1 MSDSDD
7 TDILL
12 LIPPNFFLTETHL
25 NESTSYDMFR
35 TNLEQRTVKST
46 VSPRH
51 NEKTTNQ
58 SNNCLLSQSKD
69 LFMSPSQLKY
79 RPYTEPDP
87 TINMSHLH
95 RSFERINCIGSNEYV
110 DADLC
115 RPPNRRSSSPLR
127 KLNYSHVHRDYGK
140 ERIGDLSSKKMSDWK
155 FGVDEPRQHDDLISL
170 TNVWNNN
177 LDFRSTTHQS
187 TEFEEEKLR
196 RRQCERNISLLQSQ
210 LNQYQNKFTDV
221 IKIDQAKNDTLA
233 KLHDTNSSLIANI
246 SELEKQIS
254 EMELRYHREKEQLT
268 TENGDLK
275 TKVDHLKQQNLEL
288 DRKISTILKSTNEV
302 RDIHR
307 DQMNEMEIRLSNS
320 KQSESILIDEI
331 SKLKNDYIT
340 QTAKHEAE
348 QARSQQLIDD
358 QAIKLEQLEQKVA
371 DLRENN
377 TNLQT
382 KESKFLEEME
392 SQRAALKVF
401 YQTQLDDLVRA
412 KVDEYQKQFDSMEKS
427 IRRETKQNE
436 RVIAEKALKQ
446 IELITQK
453 NEQEFLLLE
462 EKHRE
467 EMELCKIRLGN
478 ATKIIAQL
486 EQELSVYRA
495 KRSDIA
501 ERLHNVIETQWQK
514 TLEILTTNDASKE
527 SNKFSSNRIVN
538 DLEKCEKNN
547 CSS

>member
-12 LIPPNFFLTETHL
+12 LIPPNFFLTET
-25 NESTSYDMFR
+25 NESPTYDMFR
-35 TNLEQRTVKST
+35 SNLEQPTVKTSL
-46 VSPRH
+46 SPRRLD
-51 NEKTTNQ
+51 KSTNQ
-58 SNNCLLSQSKD
+58 SPNYLLSHSKD
-69 LFMSPSQLKY
+69 LFVTPPQLKY
-79 RPYTEPDP
+79 RPYNEPSP
-87 TINMSHLH
+87 TMNLSHCN
-95 RSFERINCIGSNEYV
+95 RSIECERLNCI
-110 DADLC
+110 
-115 RPPNRRSSSPLR
+115 RPTECDPIPTKSGPNLKASSPLR
-127 KLNYSHVHRDYGK
+127 RSSLNRDF
-140 ERIGDLSSKKMSDWK
+140 ERIEHFSSKKMSDWK
-155 FGVDEPRQHDDLISL
+155 TTIDEPRQHDDLVSL

-177 LDFRSTTHQS
+177 LDFRSTTNHS
-187 TEFEEEKLR
+187 TELEEERLR
-196 RRQCERNISLLQSQ
+196 RRQCERNISSLQSQ

-221 IKIDQAKNDTLA
+221 IKIDQAKNDTIA

-246 SELEKQIS
+246 NELEKQIS
-254 EMELRYHREKEQLT
+254 EMELRYHREKDQFIS
-268 TENGDLK
+268 ENGQLK
-275 TKVDHLKQQNLEL
+275 TKVDYLKQQNDEL
-288 DRKISTILKSTNEV
+288 DRKLSSILKSTNEV

-307 DQMNEMEIRLSNS
+307 EQMNEMEIRLSNS
-320 KQSESILIDEI
+320 KQSETILIDEI

-340 QTAKHEAE
+340 KTAEHEAE
-348 QARSQQLIDD
+348 QSRSQQLIDN
-358 QAIKLEQLEQKVA
+358 QAMKLERLEQEITELK
-371 DLRENN
+371 ESN

-382 KESKFLEEME
+382 KEAKFLEEME

-412 KVDEYQKQFDSMEKS
+412 KVEEYQKQFDSMERS

-436 RVIAEKALKQ
+436 RIIAERALKQ
-446 IELITQK
+446 IELLTQK

-514 TLEILTTNDASKE
+514 TLEILTTNDAPKD
-527 SNKFSSNRIVN
+527 SNTLTLNRIVN
-538 DLEKCEKNN
+538 TLEKCDKNN
-547 CSS
+547 CSSL